1 MYDGIHYDPM
11 ALEENCTITKTVFPT
26 SDPTFQTMAL
36 EVAETLKKVIYY
48 DLFFFIDFVLYLYPF
63 IIQNTSCLSM

>member
-11 ALEENCTITKTVFPT
+11 GLEENGTITQTVFPT

-36 EVAETLKKVIYY
+36 QVAEALKKV
-48 DLFFFIDFVLYLYPF
+48 FIDCYLCSF
-63 IIQNTSCLSM
+63 II